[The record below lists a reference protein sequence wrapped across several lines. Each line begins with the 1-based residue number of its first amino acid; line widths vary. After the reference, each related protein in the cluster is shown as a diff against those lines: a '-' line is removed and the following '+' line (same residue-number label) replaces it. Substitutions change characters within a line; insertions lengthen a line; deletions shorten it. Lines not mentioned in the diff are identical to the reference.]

1 MKRALIIAISHEIR
15 GFPPPPF
22 FISYFGAKERK
33 KQGVASVQNKIKT
46 DYYARE
52 RPNAP

>member
-15 GFPPPPF
+15 GFPPFF